1 MSANPSGSS
10 FQTGHVGLNVS
21 DLNRSKQ
28 FYQQVFGFHVL
39 MESQEASRPFAFLG
53 EDSQIVLTLWQ
64 QSNGKFAKNVPGLHH
79 LSFQVGTMDEVR
91 DIEQRLRAMSV

>member
-1 MSANPSGSS
+1 
-10 FQTGHVGLNVS
+10 VS

-79 LSFQVGTMDEVR
+79 LSFQVCTMDEVR
-91 DIEQRLRAMSV
+91 DIEQRLRDECAASL